1 MGESNQHIYLKALLK
16 VGDLDIRRIARDYLD
31 LRIGEYFKT
40 VEKFVNRV
48 PMVLEA
54 LDKIVSMKAADYDF
68 RTLKDNKHYLE
79 DIGYNKCS
87 ILEDIAK
94 AGKRGHS
101 KFAADNA
108 KKMLGDFSKFCTLIT
123 AVHKASAAEAK
134 AKAKAYVPTVED
146 LTPESYNEQFL
157 KDVIQQ
163 IDGKDTPLNKMKI
176 LAVDDSPVA
185 LKSITTALS
194 GDYDVYTMADP
205 LNVEEFLQKITPDLF
220 LLDYKM
226 PDLSGFELVPII
238 RGFEEHQHTPIIFLT
253 AMGTPDYV
261 STALALGASDYI
273 VKPFQADNLRAKVAK
288 HITKKK
294 SL

>member
-123 AVHKASAAEAK
+123 AVHKASAAE